1 LQFEYDGKINDI
13 QLENAWAMIEL
24 SKSTSNGGIFMTGSR
39 SITKISKQTYRTIRR
54 DWDLYLLLIP
64 GLIWFIMFAY
74 KPMLGLRTAFY
85 QYNLFRGFEGSTFVG
100 LANFREFLQSPDFM
114 RTMGNTLMIAFWQL
128 AICFPLPIVLAISIT
143 EMKNKFVSKLT
154 QTATFLPYFIST
166 VVVCGMVVNFLSPST
181 GVINMVLGKIGVDP
195 IYFMV
200 KPQYFRGIYTSMTL
214 WQTAGF
220 NAIVYIAA
228 LMGID
233 PTLYEAATVDGAGKW
248 KKIVH
253 VTIPGIVPTIVTMF
267 VLNIGK
273 IVKVGY
279 EAILLLYKPS
289 TFPTADVIGTYTYRV
304 GIEQGNYGLATAVG
318 LFEALLA
325 LVLVVLAN
333 KLSHKLTEN
342 SLW

>member
-1 LQFEYDGKINDI
+1 
-13 QLENAWAMIEL
+13 
-24 SKSTSNGGIFMTGSR
+24 MTGFKNTNTNTSR
-39 SITKISKQTYRTIRR
+39 ISSILKR

-64 GLIWFIMFAY
+64 GLIWFLMFAY

-85 QYNLFRGFEGSTFVG
+85 DYNLFRGFKGSTFVG
-100 LANFREFLQSPDFM
+100 FDNFLEFLHSPDFL

-128 AICFPLPIVLAISIT
+128 AICFPIPIILAVSIT
-143 EMKNKFVSKLT
+143 EMKNKFISKLT
-154 QTATFLPYFIST
+154 QTTTFLPYFIST

-181 GVINMVLGKIGVDP
+181 GVVNMLLKKVGLEP
-195 IYFMV
+195 LYFMV
-200 KPQYFRGIYTSMTL
+200 KPQYFRGIYTTMTL

-220 NAIVYIAA
+220 NALVYIAA

-233 PTLYEAATVDGAGKW
+233 PTLYEAATVDGAGKL
-248 KKIVH
+248 KKIIH
-253 VTIPGIVPTIVTMF
+253 VTIPGIIPTIVTMF

-289 TFPTADVIGTYTYRV
+289 TYSTADVIGTYTYRT
-304 GIEQGNYGLATAVG
+304 GIENGNYGLATAVG
-318 LFEALLA
+318 LFEAIIA
-325 LVLVVLAN
+325 LILVFVAN
-333 KLSHKLTEN
+333 KISHRLTEN